1 MIKLRSL
8 IMEAKQPQVFVQ
20 NGLLWLAWGEGSG
33 QTVKIER
40 KGFITDKSGHKNYSA
55 VVTGVAKWA
64 KRAKPIKKKKN
75 KDGSTLFLFKIP
87 SYSKGKSYDQTNLD
101 IWGGDEKPEKILYL
115 LVSIGKANVMS
126 VFHSKGEAMSWI
138 GHTA

>member
-8 IMEAKQPQVFVQ
+8 LTEAKQPQVFVQ

-87 SYSKGKSYDQTNLD
+87 SYSNETNLD
-101 IWGGDEKPEKILYL
+101 IWGGDEKPKKILYL
-115 LVSIGKANVMS
+115 LVSIGKVNVIS